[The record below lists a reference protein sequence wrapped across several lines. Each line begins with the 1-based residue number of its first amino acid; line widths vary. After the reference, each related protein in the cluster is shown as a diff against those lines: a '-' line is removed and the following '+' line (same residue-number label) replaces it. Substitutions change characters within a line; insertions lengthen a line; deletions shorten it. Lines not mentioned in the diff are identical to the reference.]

1 MSIGGKKG
9 RTWGRSVRS
18 SFYFMFLVSSEKT
31 EGGEE
36 EGAEEEDE
44 EVKVTTIG
52 KTSLCFKHRG
62 GEQQ

>member
-1 MSIGGKKG
+1 
-9 RTWGRSVRS
+9 
-18 SFYFMFLVSSEKT
+18 MFLVSSEKT